1 MNENDFSIGDRVMV
15 TNVDDFSAK
24 EKLELL
30 NARGTVTGDTVY
42 FEVEMDKKT
51 SWGTHLLFTEDELTV
66 VE

>member
-42 FEVEMDKKT
+42 FEVEMDKNT
-51 SWGTHLLFTEDELTV
+51 SWGTHLLFTVDELTV